1 MAEINDSQY
10 SRTDCGLLLLRV
22 AGLLLV
28 ATAGWQKVHDLL
40 VAFQAGKPLASV
52 GVTPLITKMGL
63 PLPFLCALYVVVN
76 ESLGATLIA
85 LGLFTRVAAL
95 CAAMSMT
102 GAFYT
107 SMRFGWEPL
116 RAFIY
121 LFIFVSLAVAGAG
134 RFSLDSRYI
143 KWQVVSSSVDA
154 GLLILRAGLLTFF
167 VLLLTLKKVNAMGS
181 FAVGPAIVFLV
192 IATCLAVPVILGY
205 FTRQL
210 AIISCALWA
219 FGAVGN
225 LIAGQKWDL
234 FPYRDVLVFLLFLV
248 LAVTGPGRY
257 SLSGFRQRQ

>member
-1 MAEINDSQY
+1 MSDRMAEINNPLEP
-10 SRTDCGLLLLRV
+10 RTDCGLLLLRA
-22 AGLLLV
+22 AGLLLL
-28 ATAGWQKVHDLL
+28 ATAGWEKVHDLV
-40 VAFQAGKPLASV
+40 VAFGAGKPLASV
-52 GVTPLITKMGL
+52 GLTPLITKMGF
-63 PLPFLCALYVVVN
+63 PLPFWCALYVVVN

-85 LGLFTRVAAL
+85 LGFFTRVAAL
-95 CAAMSMT
+95 CAAMSMA

-107 SMRFGWEPL
+107 AMRFGWEPL

-121 LFIFVSLAVAGAG
+121 LFIFVSVAVAGAG

-154 GLLILRAGLLTFF
+154 GLPILRAGLLTFF
-167 VLLLTLKKVNAMGS
+167 APFLTLKKVNAMGS
-181 FAVGPAIVFLV
+181 FAVGPAVVLLV

-210 AIISCALWA
+210 ASISCALWA

-234 FPYRDVLVFLLFLV
+234 FPYRDVLVF
-248 LAVTGPGRY
+248 
-257 SLSGFRQRQ
+257 